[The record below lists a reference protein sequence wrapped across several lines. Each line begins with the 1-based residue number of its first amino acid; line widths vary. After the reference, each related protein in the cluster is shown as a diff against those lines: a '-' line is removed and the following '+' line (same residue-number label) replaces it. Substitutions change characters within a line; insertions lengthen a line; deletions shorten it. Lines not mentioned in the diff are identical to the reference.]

1 MLNKDF
7 SFVGSFK
14 NDQSSADNVQL
25 LLQPRLKSTLN
36 PH

>member
-7 SFVGSFK
+7 SFTESFK
-14 NDQSSADNVQL
+14 NDQSSADDVQFL
-25 LLQPRLKSTLN
+25 MQPMLKSTLN

>member
-1 MLNKDF
+1 MLNEDV
-7 SFVGSFK
+7 SFVLSFK
-14 NDQSSADNVQL
+14 NDQSSADNVQF